1 MESMDRQMRDID
13 VLIRAR
19 YSLLYVVSWE
29 ERRVLQALREVVVGQ
44 DKNFYTWSETMGM
57 QDGTKHIGA
66 APADARTRDP
76 LHVLDIIRSSHE
88 PAVYVLKD
96 FHVFLNHNY
105 PHASA
110 VIRKLRDLADTLHT
124 AYATVILLSP
134 VLHLPDEMQK
144 DVTVIDYE
152 LPGLRE
158 LDGLLTRAL
167 ESVRG
172 QEGVEAN
179 LSAERREQILK
190 AALGLTLTEAEN
202 VFAKCIV
209 EKGRFDVDLIVAEKQ
224 QLIRKSGVLEYFES
238 GEQVRDIGGLDIL
251 KAWLNNRSL
260 AFTEK
265 AQKFGLPSPRG
276 ILLLGV
282 QGCGKSL
289 TAKAVAHLWRLPLLR
304 LDVGRIFAGLVGSS
318 EQNMRRAIQMA
329 ETVSPCVLWLDEIE
343 KGLAGVQSS
352 SIADAGV
359 TARVFATLNTWMQE
373 KTQPVFVVAT
383 ANDISQLPPELLRK
397 GRFDEIFFVDLP
409 VESERREIFAIH
421 LAKRR
426 RSPEDFDLD
435 PLAVQ
440 SDGLSGAEIEQA
452 VVSGLY
458 TAFEQEREVTT
469 DDILAGLEQTVPLS
483 VTMREEIAMVRRWAK
498 GRARPASCHGLADV
512 ALQEADTL
520 DGHTTWLA
528 PAVWGRRAPPS
539 STS

>member
-1 MESMDRQMRDID
+1 MREIDI
-13 VLIRAR
+13 VIRAR

-29 ERRVLQALREVVVGQ
+29 ERRVLAALREIVVGQ
-44 DKNFYTWSETMGM
+44 DKNFHVWSETMGLR
-57 QDGTKHIGA
+57 DGTKQIGKGG
-66 APADARTRDP
+66 ADSRTRDP
-76 LHVLDIIRSSHE
+76 LNVLDTIRTSHE

-96 FHVFLNHNY
+96 FHVFLTQSY

-110 VIRKLRDLADTLHT
+110 VIRKLRDLADALHT

-134 VLHLPDEMQK
+134 VLQLPDELQK
-144 DVTVIDYE
+144 DVTVIDYD
-152 LPGLRE
+152 LPSLRDLE
-158 LDGLLTRAL
+158 GLLNRAMD
-167 ESVRG
+167 SVRG
-172 QEGVEAN
+172 QEGVTAN
-179 LSAERREQILK
+179 LSAEAKERILK

-209 EKGRFDVDLIVAEKQ
+209 EKGTFDLDLIVAEKQ

-238 GEQVRDIGGLDIL
+238 RDQVSDIGGLEIL
-251 KAWLNNRSL
+251 KAWLNNRAL

-343 KGLAGVQSS
+343 KGLAGLESS
-352 SIADAGV
+352 GLADAGV

-373 KTQPVFVVAT
+373 KTKPVFVVAT
-383 ANDISQLPPELLRK
+383 ANEIMRLPPELLRK

-409 VESERREIFAIH
+409 AESERREIFVIH
-421 LAKRR
+421 FGRRKRD
-426 RSPEDFDLD
+426 PKEFDLD
-435 PLAVQ
+435 RLAAE
-440 SDGLSGAEIEQA
+440 SDGFSGAEIEQA
-452 VVSGLY
+452 VISGLY
-458 TAFEQEREVTT
+458 AAFEEGREITT
-469 DDILAGLEQTVPLS
+469 EDVLTALKQTVPLS
-483 VTMREEIAMVRRWAK
+483 VTMREEIGMVRRWAK
-498 GRARPASCHGLADV
+498 GRARPASRYALADV
-512 ALQEADTL
+512 DLPGGDDDL
-520 DGHTTWLA
+520 DGMTNWA
-528 PAVWGRRAPPS
+528 MPGIWDRALR
-539 STS
+539 THQDL

>member
-1 MESMDRQMRDID
+1 MDRQMHDID

-29 ERRVLQALREVVVGQ
+29 ERRVLAALREIVVGQ
-44 DKNFYTWSETMGM
+44 DKSFHVWSETMGLR
-57 QDGTKHIGA
+57 DGTQQITKGGA
-66 APADARTRDP
+66 DSRTRDP
-76 LHVLDIIRSSHE
+76 LQVLDGIRTGHE

-96 FHVFLNHNY
+96 FHVFLNHGY

-110 VIRKLRDLADTLHT
+110 VIRKLRDLADALHT

-134 VLHLPDEMQK
+134 VLQLPDELQK

-152 LPGLRE
+152 LPHLRE
-158 LDGLLTRAL
+158 LEGLLNRAID
-167 ESVRG
+167 SVRG
-172 QEGVEAN
+172 QEGVKVD
-179 LSAERREQILK
+179 LSAEARERLLK

-209 EKGRFDVDLIVAEKQ
+209 EKGAFDLDLIVAEKQ

-238 GEQVRDIGGLDIL
+238 RDDVSDIGGLDVL
-251 KAWLNNRSL
+251 KGWLGNRAL
-260 AFTEK
+260 AFTDK
-265 AQKFGLPSPRG
+265 AQKFGLPAPRG

-343 KGLAGVQSS
+343 KGLAGLQSS
-352 SIADAGV
+352 GMADAGV

-373 KTQPVFVVAT
+373 KTKPVFVVAT
-383 ANDISQLPPELLRK
+383 ANDITQLPPELLRK

-409 VESERREIFAIH
+409 VESERREIFVIH
-421 LAKRR
+421 LGRRKRD
-426 RSPEDFDLD
+426 PKGFDAD
-435 PLAVQ
+435 RLAAE
-440 SDGLSGAEIEQA
+440 SDGFSGAEIEQA
-452 VVSGLY
+452 VISGMY
-458 TAFEQEREVTT
+458 AAFEEDREVTT
-469 DDILAGLEQTVPLS
+469 EDVVRALKQTVPLS
-483 VTMREEIAMVRRWAK
+483 VTMREDIAMVRRWAK
-498 GRARPASCHGLADV
+498 GRARPASRHGLADV
-512 ALQEADTL
+512 ELPGGDEDL
-520 DGHTTWLA
+520 DGMTSWAA
-528 PAVWGRRAPPS
+528 PGVWNRALRPPEAL
-539 STS
+539 